1 MKKIAMG
8 ASETNNEIDSFV
20 ASQVDVAEDYP
31 VSSKAK
37 DKQLGSGKRL
47 QGAVE
52 LPAVGKSN
60 NNRGNRQ
67 AAATISPPPLIKVN
81 DNPTGPHHQVTVK
94 TKLNKFVKERSPP
107 PPHLQ
112 HRQEQQS
119 KATSG
124 SSLI

>member
-1 MKKIAMG
+1 MAA

-31 VSSKAK
+31 VTSKAK
-37 DKQLGSGKRL
+37 DKQQIGSGKRL

-60 NNRGNRQ
+60 NRGNRQ
-67 AAATISPPPLIKVN
+67 AAATVSPPPVIKVN
-81 DNPTGPHHQVTVK
+81 DNPAGTQHQVTVK

-124 SSLI
+124 TSLI